1 MKMNLKEDIFS
12 DKHNERDK
20 FIQLYNTLYEV
31 INELVRNN
39 CLFKMHISKWFEFIL
54 DDVISNKEVCQLNLL
69 KELLRDNEFFVNNF
83 VNK

>member
-1 MKMNLKEDIFS
+1 
-12 DKHNERDK
+12 
-20 FIQLYNTLYEV
+20 
-31 INELVRNN
+31 
-39 CLFKMHISKWFEFIL
+39 MHISKWFEFIL